1 MSASGATAT
10 LTSLAN
16 TPPLITRTGS
26 GSITVEAGSIYT
38 DAGATALDD
47 QDGNLTAS
55 ITSTGSV
62 NTTATGSYIITYHV
76 TDLGGLSATPVTRT
90 ITVVDTTPPVITRT
104 GSGVL
109 TLEVGNSYTDL
120 GATCSDNLD
129 IPCPAVSSS

>member
-1 MSASGATAT
+1 MY
-10 LTSLAN
+10 N
-16 TPPLITRTGS
+16 
-26 GSITVEAGSIYT
+26 

-62 NTTATGSYIITYHV
+62 NTSATGSYIITYNV
-76 TDLGGLSATPVTRT
+76 TDLGGMSATPVMRT
-90 ITVVDTTPPVITRT
+90 VSVVDTTPPVISLT

-109 TLEVGNSYTDL
+109 TLEVGSSYSDL